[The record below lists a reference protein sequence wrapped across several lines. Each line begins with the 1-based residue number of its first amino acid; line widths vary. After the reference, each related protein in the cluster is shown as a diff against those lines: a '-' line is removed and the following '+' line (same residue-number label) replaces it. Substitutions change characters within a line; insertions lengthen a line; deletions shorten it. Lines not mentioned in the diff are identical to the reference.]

1 MYKKERAEE
10 VLKRLKSEYDNADG
24 TTLNFETP
32 MDLLVATILSA
43 QSTDEQINKITE
55 DLFEKYQ
62 TPQDYANAPD
72 EELQEDIRS
81 SGFFRRKTDWIKA
94 AAQKIVEDYGG
105 EVPDNMEDLVS
116 LKGVARKTANIILQ
130 NAFDKV
136 AGIAVDTHVDRL
148 SHRLGFTEEKNIDKI
163 ERDLME
169 IFPKE
174 DWMPVNYLLIEHG
187 RAICN
192 AKKPTC
198 NKCVLSDICPSA
210 FTFEHNRNKK

>member
-1 MYKKERAEE
+1 MDKKGKAEE
-10 VLKRLKSEYDNADG
+10 VLTRLKEEYDDVDG
-24 TTLNFETP
+24 TTLNFDTP

-43 QSTDEQINKITE
+43 QSTDEQINKITQ

-62 TPQDYANAPD
+62 RPEDYANAPD

-81 SGFFRRKTDWIKA
+81 SGFYRRKTNWIKA

-105 EVPDNMEDLVS
+105 EVPGNMDDLVS

-136 AGIAVDTHVDRL
+136 VGIAVDTHVDRL

-163 ERDLME
+163 ERELME

-187 RAICN
+187 RAVCT
-192 AKKPTC
+192 AKKPQC
-198 NKCVLSDICPSA
+198 SKCVLSDICPSA
-210 FTFEHNRNKK
+210 FTFEHNKK